1 MTKQIQS
8 LLLFTFIAW
17 LLSGC
22 SNLQNIAKAQKPQ
35 AQISS
40 VTVTEL
46 SLTEV
51 TLLAKVTVKNPNPVK
66 LPGVSLTLDLNID
79 GKKIVAVAQ
88 PDSSISLPAKG
99 SRDISLPITLKYT
112 DLYKTVSGIKDKSS
126 VAYEINGRFS
136 MKVPVLGDVSLPVRH
151 KDTLPVPHLPDVSL
165 VNVRM
170 EDASLTRLRLSFDL
184 AVSNPNSFGLKINTL
199 SYQLSAAGKSLSSSK
214 TEPLTLNAGERK
226 TFSIP
231 LSLSLSEAGSSVLRL
246 LSGKSAVTYKLDGKA
261 DISPALKVWK
271 PKPLTFSSEKTL
283 SL

>member
-1 MTKQIQS
+1 MSKQIRS
-8 LLLFTFIAW
+8 LLLFTFIAL

-79 GKKIVAVAQ
+79 GKKIVAVTQ

-112 DLYKTVSGIKDKSS
+112 DLYKTVSGIREKSS
-126 VAYEINGRFS
+126 VAYEINGRVS

-261 DISPALKVWK
+261 DIAPALKVWK